1 MCANVKTR
9 CFCRFVIHLRQQL
22 EKPWYEIQQGLKVV
36 SWNSSWR
43 SKSLFHNCYF
53 VKNNYLNLKFFS
65 FKYCKVLSLI
75 WLGVLVKR
83 EYLFHFKV
91 GFDSNG
97 FIFYNFRELPSIEE
111 KKRKGEPRGFF
122 VHLIEVAGFTYSGIT
137 FWTMRTLKI
146 YTKLWKE
153 LEIFCLNQN

>member
-111 KKRKGEPRGFF
+111 KNER
-122 VHLIEVAGFTYSGIT
+122 V
-137 FWTMRTLKI
+137 
-146 YTKLWKE
+146 
-153 LEIFCLNQN
+153 NQGVFLSTW